1 MSYLEISRIA
11 TFVGSLALTFGVYAQ
26 AYKIWRTKSAK
37 DFTPIL
43 IFALILVEI
52 VWLNYG
58 IVLREWPIIALEAI
72 NIPGIFAT
80 AILFI
85 KYRK

>member
-1 MSYLEISRIA
+1 MSYLEFSRIA
-11 TFVGSLALTFGVYAQ
+11 TFVGSLVLTFGAYSQ

-37 DFTPIL
+37 DFSSIL
-43 IFALILVEI
+43 IIALILVEL

-58 IVLREWPIIALEAI
+58 IVLKEWPIITLEAI

-80 AILFI
+80 AILFVR
-85 KYRK
+85 YRK